1 MQKLRITPLDKKG
14 LSEESLLDP
23 LITGFRRIMRTGN
36 NQVIVAVKGSAYIL
50 FVEKSSLGLDKWYA
64 RMLNEDGEI
73 VMICDFDTF
82 DL

>member
-1 MQKLRITPLDKKG
+1 MEKLRITPLDKKG
-14 LSEESLLDP
+14 LEEVSLLDP

-36 NQVIVAVKGSAYIL
+36 QQVIVTIKGTPYIL

-64 RMLNEDGEI
+64 RLLNEDGEI
-73 VMICDFDTF
+73 VAICDFDKF